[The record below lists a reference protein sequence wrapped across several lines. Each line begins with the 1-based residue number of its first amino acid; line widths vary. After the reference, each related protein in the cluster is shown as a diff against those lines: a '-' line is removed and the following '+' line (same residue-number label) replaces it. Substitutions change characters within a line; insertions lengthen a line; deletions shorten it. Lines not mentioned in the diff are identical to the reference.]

1 MRVPISMR
9 VIGLIGLVWGVAAT
23 LLGVAG
29 GVAML
34 VAHEWL
40 ASVAREMFSQQY
52 LQALENADFRRAGAV
67 VLWIQAGIA
76 LVLFVGSA
84 QLLRLRPIGWRL
96 MMTYAVLAI
105 AWAVVDRFVLDTRVY
120 ERYRQSLNLQSRER
134 PAPRLLPGYLFP
146 ILVSYFLT
154 RPKIAEL
161 YGQDWFVRED

>member
-1 MRVPISMR
+1 MRVPTSIR
-9 VIGLIGLVWGVAAT
+9 VIGLIGVVWGVAAM
-23 LLGVAG
+23 LLGLVG

-40 ASVAREMFSQQY
+40 ASIAREMLSERY
-52 LQALENADFRRAGAV
+52 LQALENADFRRTGAV

-76 LVLFVGSA
+76 TVLLVGSA
-84 QLLRLRPIGWRL
+84 QLLRLKPIGWRL
-96 MMTYAVLAI
+96 MMIYAVLAI
-105 AWAVVDRFVLDTRVY
+105 AWAVVDRLVLDTAVY
-120 ERYRQSLNLQSRER
+120 ARYRQALNLQSREQ

-146 ILVSYFLT
+146 LLVSYFLT